1 MGCGRVLLAI
11 LFPPLAVMD
20 KGCGSFLI
28 VFLLSLAGWIPGV
41 IAAII
46 ICQNNDSP
54 TVVNVYGTPAQYETV
69 PSGTATQQAVS
80 ANRIPTKSNT
90 GLKVAL
96 GLILAF
102 AAATGGCLALL
113 GDKGRTEA
121 IGALK
126 NRDIGK
132 AANVLGE
139 RLREVFQSNRGGRGE
154 NKDVAYWG
162 NVPRRR
168 EFKASTARIEQVLLN
183 SDNSTLVA
191 IDSQGAIRILDPKA
205 GTQHAQMPFPITGG
219 ITAAA
224 LFPNSTR
231 IAFVVYNSGKSSIS
245 IWDWASGDASA
256 LAAFDD
262 RTSQYATLGYIL
274 NIATSADG
282 KTLVAADGTSQ
293 LHVWHWKGT
302 PQYRPIERRLAI
314 STAFLQPNRIV
325 AAGFGENITIH
336 DLQTGQQQ
344 EFNGG
349 WANNEMATQLI
360 AVPRTDNFFIGA
372 GHGGHTDAGRIQLWR
387 VDKMLESKPTSSGV
401 INDLAVSADGKYL
414 LVSLGN
420 GRVEI
425 RDAYTLATLQV
436 LVEST
441 ASDRR
446 IRHPAALSADGKLA
460 VAGFENGVVRLW
472 SK

>member
-28 VFLLSLAGWIPGV
+28 VFLLSLAGWIPGI

-54 TVVNVYGTPAQYETV
+54 TVVNVYGTPAQYEAV
-69 PSGTATQQAVS
+69 PSGIATPPAVT
-80 ANRIPTKSNT
+80 ANRAPAKSNT
-90 GLKVAL
+90 SLKVTF
-96 GLILAF
+96 GIILAF
-102 AAATGGCLALL
+102 AAAAGGCLALL
-113 GDKGRTEA
+113 GEKGRAEA
-121 IGALK
+121 MGALK
-126 NRDIGK
+126 NGDIGK
-132 AANVLGE
+132 AANLLGE
-139 RLREVFQSNRGGRGE
+139 RLREVFQSKSGGIGT
-154 NKDVAYWG
+154 NGDGVYWG
-162 NVPRRR
+162 NVPRQR
-168 EFKASTARIEQVLLN
+168 EFKASTARIEQVLLT

-191 IDSQGAIRILDPKA
+191 IDSQGAIRIFDPKA
-205 GTQHAQMPFPITGG
+205 GTQRAQMPFPVTGD

-231 IAFVVYNSGKSSIS
+231 VAFVVYNSGKSSIS

-262 RTSQYATLGYIL
+262 RTNQYATLGYIL
-274 NIATSADG
+274 NIAISADG
-282 KTLVAADGTSQ
+282 KTLIAGDGTSQ
-293 LHVWHWKGT
+293 LHVWHWNST
-302 PQYRPIERRLAI
+302 SQYRPIERRLAI
-314 STAFLQPNRIV
+314 SAAFLKPNRIV
-325 AAGFGENITIH
+325 AAGFGETISIH

-344 EFNGG
+344 HFKGG
-349 WANNEMATQLI
+349 WANNEGAVQII
-360 AVPRTDNFFIGA
+360 AVPQTDNFFIGA
-372 GHGGHTDAGRIQLWR
+372 GHGGHNDAGRIQLWR
-387 VDKMLESKPTSSGV
+387 ADKMLESKPTSSGV
-401 INDLAVSADGKYL
+401 INNLAVSADGKYL

-425 RDAYTLATLQV
+425 RDAHTLSTFQV

-441 ASDRR
+441 ASDQR

-460 VAGFENGVVRLW
+460 VAGFEDGVVRLW